1 MVLLRLSFLKALEGE
16 LLALR
21 WNDVDLERRIV
32 KVRGS
37 MHRTADGLVI
47 LESKTAKS
55 RRQLQITRGAA
66 ESLRRHRLK
75 QAEDRLMLGAVW
87 EDNDLGLRER
97 HRQTYGG
104 WQPTA
109 ALVQAAS

>member
-21 WNDVDLERRIV
+21 WNDVDLERRLV

-55 RRQLQITRGAA
+55 RRQLQITRGPPSRSGATG
-66 ESLRRHRLK
+66 SSRRK
-75 QAEDRLMLGAVW
+75 TG
-87 EDNDLGLRER
+87 
-97 HRQTYGG
+97 
-104 WQPTA
+104 
-109 ALVQAAS
+109 